1 MAPAI
6 VQGQPPSDRHSRCYA
21 GPNLPRSPRMRFLT
35 EQTIESIRARFGTPV
50 YVYDQRTLEAAADR
64 VRAFPAPCR
73 LVGRFAMK
81 ALPTAAVLRIF
92 DAKGLH
98 IDASSGFEAERALAA
113 GIAPEKIQITAQELP
128 KDLKGLV
135 QRGVLFNACSLHQ
148 LRRYG
153 ELFPGGEVSIR
164 VNPGLGSGHNNR
176 TNVGGPSSSFGIWH
190 EKLPQVQTLAREFDL
205 RITGLHTHVGSG
217 GDPEVW
223 KHCAALSLGI
233 AKQLPDLNRL
243 SLGGGFKV
251 ARMPGE
257 KAADLDAI
265 GRALSPQ
272 IAEFLAARSSQQGK
286 GSDDFQIEIEPGTY
300 LVALA
305 GAILCEIIDLVDTG
319 EAGNRFI
326 KIDSGMTELLRPSLY
341 GAQHPITVVPHF
353 RENDRENG
361 RAALGDEDD
370 YLVVG
375 HCCESGDILTPAPGD
390 PEGLLHRRLA
400 RAEIGDSLVIEGA
413 GAYASGMAASNYNAF
428 PKAAE
433 VLIDRDGTPR
443 LIRKRQTLAQS
454 LENEL

>member
-1 MAPAI
+1 
-6 VQGQPPSDRHSRCYA
+6 
-21 GPNLPRSPRMRFLT
+21 MRFLS
-35 EQTIESIRARFGTPV
+35 ESQVEAIRERFGTPV
-50 YVYDQRTLEAAADR
+50 YVYDQRTLEAAADQ
-64 VRAFPAPCR
+64 VLAFPAPCR

-98 IDASSGFEAERALAA
+98 VDASSGFEAERALRA

-148 LRRYG
+148 LQRYG
-153 ELFPGGEVSIR
+153 ALFPGGEVSVRI
-164 VNPGLGSGHNNR
+164 NPGLGSGHNNR

-190 EKLPQVQTLAREFDL
+190 EKLPDVLALAREFDL
-205 RITGLHTHVGSG
+205 RITGLHTHIGSG

-223 KHCAALSLGI
+223 KRCAALTLGI
-233 AKQLPDLNRL
+233 ARQLPDLTRL

-251 ARMPGE
+251 ARMPDE

-272 IAEFLAARSSQQGK
+272 IADFLSDRRGRLADRGERPAA
-286 GSDDFQIEIEPGTY
+286 GSRDDFQLEIEPGTF

-305 GAILCEIIDLVDTG
+305 GAIVCEVIDLVDTG
-319 EAGNRFI
+319 PSGHRFI
-326 KIDSGMTELLRPSLY
+326 KVDSGMTELLRPSLY
-341 GAQHPITVVPHF
+341 GAQHPITVLP
-353 RENDRENG
+353 RG
-361 RAALGDEDD
+361 RSAAGAEGD

-375 HCCESGDILTPAPGD
+375 HCCESGDILTPGPGD
-390 PEGLLHRRLA
+390 PEGLAPRRLA
-400 RAEIGDSLVIEGA
+400 RAEIGDTVVIEGA

-433 VLIDRDGTPR
+433 ILIERSGETR
-443 LIRKRQTLAQS
+443 LIRARQTLDQS

>member
-1 MAPAI
+1 
-6 VQGQPPSDRHSRCYA
+6 
-21 GPNLPRSPRMRFLT
+21 MRFLT
-35 EQTIESIRARFGTPV
+35 EPQIESIRERFGTPV
-50 YVYDQRTLEAAADR
+50 YVYDQKTLEAAADQ
-64 VRAFPAPCR
+64 VLAFPAPCR

-98 IDASSGFEAERALAA
+98 IDASSGFEAERALRA
-113 GIAPEKIQITAQELP
+113 GISPEKIQITAQELP

-148 LRRYG
+148 LRRFG
-153 ELFPGGEVSIR
+153 ELFPGGEVSVRI
-164 VNPGLGSGHNNR
+164 NPGLGSGHNNR

-190 EKLPQVQTLAREFDL
+190 EKLPEVAALAREFDL
-205 RITGLHTHVGSG
+205 RISGLHTHIGSG

-223 KHCAALSLGI
+223 QRCAALTLGI
-233 AKQLPDLNRL
+233 ARQLPDLDRL

-257 KAADLDAI
+257 QAADLAAI
-265 GRALSPQ
+265 GAALAPQ
-272 IAEFLAARSSQQGK
+272 IRQFLAERGR
-286 GSDDFQIEIEPGTY
+286 GDDFQLEIEPGTF

-305 GAILCEIIDLVDTG
+305 GAIVCEIIDVVDTG
-319 EAGNRFI
+319 EAGHRFL

-341 GAQHPITVVPHF
+341 GAQHPIHVVPH
-353 RENDRENG
+353 G
-361 RAALGDEDD
+361 RSASDESAD

-375 HCCESGDILTPAPGD
+375 HCCESGDILTPGPGD
-390 PEGLLHRRLA
+390 PEGLLPRRLA
-400 RAEIGDSLVIEGA
+400 RAEIGDTVVIEGA

-433 VLIDRDGTPR
+433 VLIEGDGTAR
-443 LIRKRQTLAQS
+443 LIRSRQTLAQS

>member
-1 MAPAI
+1 
-6 VQGQPPSDRHSRCYA
+6 
-21 GPNLPRSPRMRFLT
+21 MRFLT
-35 EQTIESIRARFGTPV
+35 EPQIESIRERFGTPV
-50 YVYDQRTLEAAADR
+50 YVYDQRTLEAAADQ
-64 VRAFPAPCR
+64 VLAFPAPCR

-98 IDASSGFEAERALAA
+98 IDASSGFEAERALRA
-113 GIAPEKIQITAQELP
+113 GIAPEKIQITAQEMP

-148 LRRYG
+148 LRRFG
-153 ELFPGGEVSIR
+153 ELFPGGEVSVRI
-164 VNPGLGSGHNNR
+164 NPGLGSGHNNR

-190 EKLPQVQTLAREFDL
+190 EKLPEVQALAREFDL
-205 RITGLHTHVGSG
+205 TISGLHTHIGSG

-223 KHCAALSLGI
+223 QRCAALTLAI
-233 AKQLPDLNRL
+233 AKQLPDLTRL

-251 ARMPGE
+251 ARMPDE
-257 KAADLDAI
+257 KAADLQAI
-265 GRALSPQ
+265 GRALSPS
-272 IAEFLAARSSQQGK
+272 IAQFLKARGRE
-286 GSDDFQIEIEPGTY
+286 DFQLEIEPGTF

-305 GAILCEIIDLVDTG
+305 GAIVCEIVDLVDTG
-319 EAGNRFI
+319 VDSEGRGHRFL
-326 KIDSGMTELLRPSLY
+326 KIDSGMTELLRPALY
-341 GAQHPITVVPHF
+341 GAQHPITVVPH
-353 RENDRENG
+353 G
-361 RAALGDEDD
+361 RSASGEADD

-390 PEGLLHRRLA
+390 PEGLAPRRLA
-400 RAEIGDSLVIEGA
+400 RAEIGDTVVIDGS

-433 VLIDRDGTPR
+433 VLIERDGTTR
-443 LIRKRQTLAQS
+443 LIRARQSLAQS

>member
-1 MAPAI
+1 
-6 VQGQPPSDRHSRCYA
+6 
-21 GPNLPRSPRMRFLT
+21 MRFLNET
-35 EQTIESIRARFGTPV
+35 QIETIRERFGTPV
-50 YVYDQRTLEAAADR
+50 YVYDQQTLEAAADR
-64 VRAFPAPCR
+64 VLAFPAPCR

-81 ALPTAAVLRIF
+81 ALPTAAILRIF
-92 DAKGLH
+92 DARGLH

-153 ELFPGGEVSIR
+153 ALFAGSEVSVRI
-164 VNPGLGSGHNNR
+164 NPGLGSGHNNR

-190 EKLPQVQTLAREFDL
+190 EKLPEVRAIAREFDL
-205 RITGLHTHVGSG
+205 RITGLHTHIGSG

-223 KHCAALSLGI
+223 QRCAALTLGI
-233 AKQLPDLNRL
+233 AEQLPELNRL

-251 ARMPGE
+251 ARMPDE
-257 KAADLDAI
+257 KAADLQAI
-265 GRALSPQ
+265 GAALRPQ
-272 IAEFLAARSSQQGK
+272 IDAFLARRGAQRES
-286 GSDDFQIEIEPGTY
+286 FQLELEPGTY

-305 GAILCEIIDLVDTG
+305 GAIVCEVVDVVDTG
-319 EAGNRFI
+319 ADGHRFL
-326 KIDSGMTELLRPSLY
+326 KVDAGMTELLRPSLY
-341 GAQHPITVVPHF
+341 GAQHPMTLVPH
-353 RENDRENG
+353 G
-361 RAALGDEDD
+361 RDADGSEDD
-370 YLVVG
+370 YLVAG

-390 PEGLLHRRLA
+390 PEGLLARRFA
-400 RAEIGDSLVIEGA
+400 RAAIGDTLVIEGA
-413 GAYASGMAASNYNAF
+413 GAYGSGMAASNYNAF

-433 VLIDRDGTPR
+433 VLIERDGGLR

>member
-1 MAPAI
+1 
-6 VQGQPPSDRHSRCYA
+6 
-21 GPNLPRSPRMRFLT
+21 MRFLT
-35 EQTIESIRARFGTPV
+35 EPQVDAIRERFGTPV

-64 VRAFPAPCR
+64 VRAFPVPCR

-153 ELFPGGEVSIR
+153 ELFPGGPVSIR

-190 EKLPQVQTLAREFDL
+190 EKLPEVQTLARELDL

-217 GDPEVW
+217 GDPDVW

-233 AKQLPDLNRL
+233 ARQLPDLNRL

-257 KAADLDAI
+257 KEADLDAI

-272 IAEFLAARSSQQGK
+272 IAEFLDERARARGQSN
-286 GSDDFQIEIEPGTY
+286 DDFQLEIEPGTY

-305 GAILCEIIDLVDTG
+305 GAIVCEIIDLVDTG
-319 EAGNRFI
+319 AGGHRFL

-341 GAQHPITVVPHF
+341 GAQHPITVVP
-353 RENDRENG
+353 RDRSDG
-361 RAALGDEDD
+361 PGAAGEDD

-390 PEGLLHRRLA
+390 PEGLAPRRLA
-400 RAEIGDSLVIEGA
+400 RAAIGDTLVIEGA

-433 VLIDRDGTPR
+433 VLIDRDGSPR

>member
-1 MAPAI
+1 
-6 VQGQPPSDRHSRCYA
+6 
-21 GPNLPRSPRMRFLT
+21 MRFLS
-35 EQTIESIRARFGTPV
+35 EPQIEAIRERFGTPV

-64 VRAFPAPCR
+64 VLAFPAPCR

-81 ALPTAAVLRIF
+81 ALPTAAVLRLF

-98 IDASSGFEAERALAA
+98 VDASSGFEAERALAA
-113 GIAPEKIQITAQELP
+113 GIAPVKIQITAQELP

-153 ELFPGGEVSIR
+153 ALFPGSEVSVRI
-164 VNPGLGSGHNNR
+164 NPGLGSGHNNR

-190 EKLPQVQTLAREFDL
+190 EKLPEVEAIAREFDL
-205 RITGLHTHVGSG
+205 RITGLHTHIGSG

-223 KHCAALSLGI
+223 QRCAALTLAI
-233 AKQLPDLNRL
+233 ARQLPELRRL

-257 KAADLDAI
+257 KEADLQTI

-272 IAEFLAARSSQQGK
+272 IAAFLADRGLSR
-286 GSDDFQIEIEPGTY
+286 DDFQLEIEPGTY

-305 GAILCEIIDLVDTG
+305 GAIVCEIIDVVDTG
-319 EAGNRFI
+319 PDGHRFL
-326 KIDSGMTELLRPSLY
+326 KVDSGMTELLRPSLY
-341 GAQHPITVVPHF
+341 GAQHPITVVPH
-353 RENDRENG
+353 G
-361 RAALGDEDD
+361 RSASDAEDD

-390 PEGLLHRRLA
+390 PEGLAHRRLA

-433 VLIDRDGTPR
+433 VLIERDGSVR
-443 LIRKRQTLAQS
+443 LIRRRQTLAQS